1 LFCGSFAFYG
11 ISGPF
16 QNYIQFPVPSSNDTQ
31 PGALNRGHQTA
42 TLLTTFFSFYC
53 NIFPIVGAIVADQ
66 FWGKYKAIFIACII
80 YSVGLTVLV
89 VSSIPA
95 SINAGTALPGLIIA
109 MIIIGMGTGGV
120 QSNAISL
127 MGEQY
132 IRKTPIVK
140 EIKGKKKIIDP
151 QVTIQ
156 SLFSWL
162 YWAMN
167 LASLSSILTTNVEKY
182 HSFWLTYLI
191 PLIVFMGA
199 IIVLLVGR
207 QRYIRAP
214 PNGSLL
220 IQAFRVIKIAFRLRW
235 KLGKQDHIKHILDY
249 AKQAQ
254 TSDETTETNEKMN
267 EFIDDL
273 KQAIYACRVF
283 AFYPIYW
290 ICYNQMN
297 NNLTSQAAQMN
308 VGPLPNDLL
317 QNIDPL
323 VLIIFIPIFE
333 KIIYPSLR
341 RLNINFKP
349 ILRITC
355 GFIVVSLA
363 MAWTAIVQ
371 HLIYSTG
378 PNYSF
383 TSEPCST
390 SKCQKFNNITVA
402 WQIPSY
408 FLIAIS
414 EIFASITGLE
424 YAFTHA
430 PTSMKS
436 IVMSLFLFTTA
447 VGSALNFTLIPVT
460 VDPKLLWMYTSLSI
474 VAFVIG
480 IIFYVTFRND
490 DIDQNRVAPEETLA
504 SPPIRADLGSKAIDG
519 EIKPRKL
526 SIIDPVGAIVISLYI
541 IICWIPQIR
550 LHIRNLTGYA
560 APSQFLQQLTWIA
573 FHDSPLVEIDILLPN
588 DLHLGKAV
596 HVDTD
601 LEQKIEA
608 LPDVERAF
616 VHLNREN
623 TNNNGIVNST
633 SNFCNITNDRNSR

>member
-1 LFCGSFAFYG
+1 MDIEITSEKNDANSFAMDTVDQEKQSHEMEPTTEQLNSLQRISDHIPLAAWMIVVCEFCERFAFYG

-16 QNYIQFPVPSSNDTQ
+16 QNYIQFPVPGSNGTQ

-42 TLLTTFFSFYC
+42 TLLTTFFSFFCY
-53 NIFPIVGAIVADQ
+53 FTPIVGAIVADQ
-66 FWGKYKAIFIACII
+66 FWGKYKAIFISCII
-80 YSVGLTVLV
+80 YSLGLSVLV

-109 MIIIGMGTGGV
+109 MIIIGMGAGGV
-120 QSNAISL
+120 KSNVSPL
-127 MGEQY
+127 MAEQY
-132 IRKTPIVK
+132 TRKTLIVK

-151 QVTIQ
+151 QITIQ
-156 SLFSWL
+156 SLFNWF
-162 YWAMN
+162 YWAIN
-167 LASLSSILTTNVEKY
+167 LGALSSILTVNVEKY
-182 HSFWLTYLI
+182 HSFWLAYLI
-191 PLIVFMGA
+191 PLVIFIGA
-199 IIVLLVGR
+199 IIVLVVGR

-220 IQAFRVIKIAFRLRW
+220 VQAFRATRIAFRLRW

-273 KQAIYACRVF
+273 KQAIHACRVF

-290 ICYNQMN
+290 ICFTQIVG
-297 NNLTSQAAQMN
+297 NLTSQAAQMN
-308 VGPLPNDLL
+308 VGPLPNDVLRK
-317 QNIDPL
+317 IEPL

-333 KIIYPSLR
+333 KVIYPSLR

-383 TSEPCST
+383 TPKPC

-402 WQIPSY
+402 WQIPTY

-436 IVMSLFLFTTA
+436 IVMSFFLFTSA
-447 VGSALNFTLIPVT
+447 IGSALNFTLIPVT
-460 VDPKLLWMYTSLSI
+460 VDPKLLWMYTSLSV
-474 VAFVIG
+474 VAFVTG

-490 DIDQNRVAPEETLA
+490 DIDRNCVLPEET
-504 SPPIRADLGSKAIDG
+504 STNPPKQADI
-519 EIKPRKL
+519 
-526 SIIDPVGAIVISLYI
+526 
-541 IICWIPQIR
+541 
-550 LHIRNLTGYA
+550 
-560 APSQFLQQLTWIA
+560 
-573 FHDSPLVEIDILLPN
+573 
-588 DLHLGKAV
+588 
-596 HVDTD
+596 
-601 LEQKIEA
+601 
-608 LPDVERAF
+608 
-616 VHLNREN
+616 
-623 TNNNGIVNST
+623 
-633 SNFCNITNDRNSR
+633 